1 LISFVTCPWL
11 EWSGRR
17 GGFAMGVLTN
27 HLLRQLLVEL
37 GFEQGAVT
45 AKNHRVFRHP
55 ESGCV
60 LFLPE
65 NRLSERP
72 RPADVVGIRA
82 DLAYRGHL
90 DEETFDRFVEEGKLP
105 ATAK

>member
-1 LISFVTCPWL
+1 MRT
-11 EWSGRR
+11 
-17 GGFAMGVLTN
+17 LTN

-37 GFEQGAVT
+37 GFEHGDVT

-55 ESGCV
+55 DSGCT

-72 RPADVVGIRA
+72 RPADLVGIRA

-90 DEETFDRFVEEGKLP
+90 DEDAFDRIVVDGELP
-105 ATAK
+105 ATAR